1 MRIAPVSMV
10 NYYQNNKTKTQPVA
24 FEAKGVYPGSFD
36 PITNGHLD
44 VIKRASK
51 LFDSL
56 TVLVAVNPEKKGFLG
71 LEQRVQLI
79 RKAVSDIGLKNVDVA
94 EHTGMT
100 TGFAKSND
108 AEFMVRGLRDEKD
121 FESEKL
127 LFEIN
132 KKLEPDV
139 DTVFIPTSPETSM
152 ISSSTVRNI
161 FKFGG
166 DVSNFVPNC
175 VSEFMSKLK

>member
-1 MRIAPVSMV
+1 
-10 NYYQNNKTKTQPVA
+10 
-24 FEAKGVYPGSFD
+24 
-36 PITNGHLD
+36 
-44 VIKRASK
+44 
-51 LFDSL
+51 
-56 TVLVAVNPEKKGFLG
+56 
-71 LEQRVQLI
+71 
-79 RKAVSDIGLKNVDVA
+79 
-94 EHTGMT
+94 
-100 TGFAKSND
+100 
-108 AEFMVRGLRDEKD
+108 MVRGLRDEKD

-175 VSEFMSKLK
+175 VSEYMSKLK